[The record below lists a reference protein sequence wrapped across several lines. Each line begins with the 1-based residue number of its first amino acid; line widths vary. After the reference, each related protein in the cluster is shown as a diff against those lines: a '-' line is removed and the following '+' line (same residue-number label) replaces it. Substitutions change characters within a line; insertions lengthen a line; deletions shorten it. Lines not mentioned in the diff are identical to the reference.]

1 MENRFGISKI
11 AGVLNGVKMDILE
24 FYEIIINVV

>member
-1 MENRFGISKI
+1 MENRFGMSKI

-24 FYEIIINVV
+24 YLEITINVV